1 MILPRPIQ
9 LLRQRLMNRDDAEH
23 VQTAIRIAIVS
34 TAMVYFH
41 SGYFAENAD
50 NAQYVVPARWA
61 VSIAFTVT
69 VALLVALLIRPGI
82 SVARRIIG
90 LVHDVT
96 AISTAMFLGEA
107 GAAAVAAIY
116 LWVTLGN
123 GFRYGTAYLYGCA
136 VLSIFGFGTVY
147 LFSDYWHA
155 QSELSVNILILLAA
169 IPPHVGRLL
178 TSLHKAKAELKKQ
191 ASFDGLTGLMNRAE
205 FEQSIANILATE
217 QNGHFLLYCDLD
229 HFKAVNDAAGHA
241 AGDKLLTDIGQVI
254 QECVRRD
261 DLTARLGGDE
271 FSVFL
276 QNCPQDRARAIAES
290 IRNAVSGYRLAWS
303 TEYYSVGIS
312 VGVAPSAAVKDMASM
327 FRLADAACYA
337 AKNGGRNQVHVVD
350 AQTDVANT
358 QAIRVLFGQEKA
370 PTRKRSAPTRELP
383 VATGKIDAGNWGGS
397 RR

>member
-1 MILPRPIQ
+1 VFVVIATRSIRFLHHRFV
-9 LLRQRLMNRDDAEH
+9 NRDDAEH
-23 VQTAIRIAIVS
+23 VQVMIRIAIVS

-41 SGYFAENAD
+41 SDYFATTAD
-50 NAQYVVPARWA
+50 NAQLVVPARWA
-61 VSIAFTVT
+61 VSIAFSVT
-69 VALLVALLIRPGI
+69 MALLVALLIQPGI
-82 SVARRIIG
+82 SVTRRIIG

-136 VLSIFGFGTVY
+136 VLSIVGFGSVY
-147 LFSDYWHA
+147 LFSDYWHE
-155 QSELSVNILILLAA
+155 QSTLSINILILLAV
-169 IPPHVGRLL
+169 IPPYVGKLL
-178 TSLHKAKAELKKQ
+178 TSLHAAKAELKQQ

-205 FEQSIANILATE
+205 FEQSIASILATK
-217 QNGHFLLYCDLD
+217 QNGHFLLFCDLD

-241 AGDKLLTDIGQVI
+241 AGDKLLTDVGQVI

-276 QNCPQDRARAIAES
+276 KNCPQNRARAIAEA

-312 VGVAPSAAVKDMASM
+312 VGAAPSAAVKDMASM

-350 AQTDVANT
+350 AQADVADT
-358 QAIRVLFGQEKA
+358 QAIRVLFGKEDA
-370 PTRKRSAPTRELP
+370 STRRTRARS
-383 VATGKIDAGNWGGS
+383 GQ
-397 RR
+397 